1 MSQVED
7 PPGRAKDLTRRGFL
21 KGTLAAAPYVITSAA
36 LGAPAAAKPESP
48 NEKLNIA
55 IVGVAGR
62 GGANLNGV
70 SSQNIVALCDVDSN
84 RLAKAAARF
93 PKAKTF
99 ADFRI
104 MLDKVRKEI
113 DAVVVSTPDHTH
125 APAAA
130 MAMKMGKH
138 CYSEKPLTHSAF
150 ECRTL
155 IELANKNKLVTQL
168 GTQIHA
174 GDNYRRVVELIQGG
188 AVGPVGEVHV
198 WCSARYGG
206 VKRPKETPPVP
217 GHIDW
222 DLWLGPAPHRPY
234 NPCYLPGR
242 WRNWWDFGTGGLGDF
257 GCHYMDLPFWAL
269 KLRHPTTVEAE
280 GPAVETESVPTW
292 MIVRYE
298 FPKRGSMPPVK
309 MTWYHGGKQPAM
321 LAELLEPQERGRWK
335 SASLFVGAKGMLL
348 ANYGARMLLPKAKF
362 ADFEPPKETIPK
374 SIGHHREWIVACKTG
389 GQTTCNFDYSG
400 TLSEAVLLGNA
411 AYRAGEKLQWDGKK
425 FKVTNTTKA
434 DPFIRREY
442 RKGWTL

>member
-1 MSQVED
+1 MRQSN
-7 PPGRAKDLTRRGFL
+7 DLTRRGFL

-36 LGAPAAAKPESP
+36 IGAPAAAKPESP

-70 SSQNIVALCDVDSN
+70 SSENIVALCDVDSN

-99 ADFRI
+99 GDFRT

-150 ECRTL
+150 ESRTL

-174 GDNYRRVVELIQGG
+174 GDNYRRVVELIQAG

-234 NPCYLPGR
+234 HPCYLPGR
-242 WRNWWDFGTGGLGDF
+242 WRSWWDFGTGGLGDF

-269 KLRHPTTVEAE
+269 KLRHPTTVESE
-280 GPAVETESVPTW
+280 GPPVEAESVPTW
-292 MIVRYE
+292 LIVRYE
-298 FPKRGSMPPVK
+298 FPKRGSLPPVK

-321 LAELLEPQERGRWK
+321 LAELLEPKERGRWK
-335 SASLFVGAKGMLL
+335 SGSLFIGAKGMLL

-362 ADFEPPKETIPK
+362 AGFEPPKETIPK
-374 SIGHHREWIVACKTG
+374 TIGHHREWVVACKTG
-389 GQTTCNFDYSG
+389 GPTTCNFDYSG

-425 FKVTNTTKA
+425 FKVTNTAKA
-434 DPFIRREY
+434 DPYIRREY